1 MEQELRVP
9 CPDCGLLL
17 VDPCGPPRSPILLL
31 AEFPGFYEVK
41 SGVPWTGP
49 AGDILKK
56 ELRRVGIQYE
66 KCRATNLWQHAKD
79 NVTCTISGHWQRT
92 ISELQ
97 SRRAVLLMGSDVAK
111 HFLGLAVSDVTGTF
125 VKSDL
130 LPKSVEVAL
139 MMYNPAICLHDRL
152 GETRLG
158 ITRFAEAV
166 RGLDG

>member
-1 MEQELRVP
+1 MTKAP
-9 CPDCGLLL
+9 CLDCGKLL

-31 AEFPGFYEVK
+31 AEFPGYYEVK

-56 ELRRVGIQYE
+56 ELRRAGIMYE
-66 KCRATNLWQHAKD
+66 KRRATNLWQHEKD

-97 SRRAVLLMGSDVAK
+97 GRRAVLLMGSDVAK
-111 HFLGLAVSDVTGTF
+111 HLLGQAVSDVTGTF
-125 VKSDL
+125 VKSPL
-130 LPKSVEVAL
+130 LPKSVVAAL
-139 MMYNPAICLHDRL
+139 AMYNPAICLHDKL

-166 RGLDG
+166 RGL